1 MKKHC
6 LKLFGGVKIVFYHLS
21 PFSFYLDIGI
31 GIAIARQIDQI
42 HGVIDVIKIDGL
54 CLAGL

>member
-1 MKKHC
+1 M
-6 LKLFGGVKIVFYHLS
+6 KIVFYHLS